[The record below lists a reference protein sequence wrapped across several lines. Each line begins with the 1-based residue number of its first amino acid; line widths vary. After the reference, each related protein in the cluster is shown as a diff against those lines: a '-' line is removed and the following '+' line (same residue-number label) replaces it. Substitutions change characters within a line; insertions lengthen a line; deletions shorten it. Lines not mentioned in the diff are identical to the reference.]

1 MGGFYN
7 GNPEDTVVGST
18 DATEDTI
25 NENAVTETDSTSSF
39 YRGSPEQTTVDGY
52 VADAAG
58 HATAASNSAS
68 EASNSESAAA
78 SSASAAASSLAQ
90 QQNLEITSA
99 SFDTTDGTLTLTK
112 ANSGTV
118 TADLD
123 GRFLTSYTEVNDLS
137 TAVTWDNV
145 PDNYITESS
154 VTQHQSAINAG
165 VSITESQISNLQS
178 YLTSETSHAD
188 VLVDGDF
195 TSNGFMKRDGVGL
208 YSVDTN
214 TYLTAHQDIT
224 GKANLSGADFTGDVT
239 TTGDLGINTT
249 NPAHPL
255 DVKGNVN
262 VTYGTDPIYTTSPLL
277 TNASSTTYSIA
288 EITDI
293 YYASVRSTSNQS
305 PLGHWDDNR
314 RAVQILFNFN
324 GTGHPTIGQKGWS
337 SADQSVVGDFINDT
351 YSSNDVSTFQSSHT
365 AIFNGTYTVQTTI
378 IDDILDGDYDHL
390 VDYKVGINVDPATE
404 ALDVGGNIKASGT
417 LATGGFTLPSTD
429 GENGQALVTDGSG
442 NVSFGDVTVDVSGK
456 ANLSGATFT
465 GTVGI
470 GSLGSPQTLGV
481 YGATSL
487 YNELNVTGDITATS
501 DVSISGTL
509 NTNSIES
516 TINSSDYPLI
526 SIGQY
531 TPVLPAM
538 QIGGTES
545 GNKIYAIEMRPAAG
559 GVRMHW
565 HQNTD
570 NISGQ
575 TLRFH
580 TTDRGVHVGDDRTGT
595 YTAGDNQS
603 NADIDF
609 GMLVG
614 RESANLGSNNF
625 GFGYDIDFSV
635 DTASN
640 IGAGSLID
648 VYKDTVNSAAF
659 GGAVRLGKSVSGV
672 ESGVT
677 ASFVGGNIART
688 QGDYSFTWA
697 KGELDENGIYPAV
710 NEGYGC
716 VLFGHITDIDADST
730 WSMVGGDIAGAGQTT
745 SINNTHYSL
754 VWGKNAQVSN
764 SSGAAVFGNTI
775 AANYASYSLISG
787 NNNSVFATSCVVGG
801 ISHEVGYQTELDT
814 RGDYSACFGTDH
826 LVEGR
831 RNFVAG
837 HNNNSLGESG
847 ACIGQGLK
855 TPLFQ
860 PVGGGDYVW
869 DDYSVVVGGYNAE
882 ATKYYTNTNN
892 TAWVEDHRFV
902 VGTGTASNAKGN
914 GFIVARP
921 TGNPA
926 TPDFCGIIMPALAS
940 STSYVSASAAKA
952 GGVPVGGLYR
962 IGSDVKILLSTD

>member
-68 EASNSESAAA
+68 EASDSESAAA

-118 TADLD
+118 TTDLD
-123 GRFLTSYTEVNDLS
+123 GRYLTSYTETNNLT

-154 VTQHQSAINAG
+154 VTQYQSAINAG

-195 TSNGFMKRDGVGL
+195 TSNGFMKRDGAGA

-293 YYASVRSTSNQS
+293 YYASVRSSSNQS
-305 PLGHWDDNR
+305 PLGDWDDNR

-324 GTGHPTIGQKGWS
+324 GSGHSIAGQKGWT
-337 SADQSVVGDFINDT
+337 SADQSVVSTFINDT
-351 YSSNDVSTFQSSHT
+351 YSANDFSTFQSSLT
-365 AIFNGTYTVQTTI
+365 AIYNGTYTVQTTI

-390 VDYKVGINVDPATE
+390 VNYKVGINVDPATE

-417 LATGGFTLPSTD
+417 LATGGYTLASTD
-429 GENGQALVTDGSG
+429 GTNGQALVTDGSG

-456 ANLSGATFT
+456 ADLSGADFT
-465 GTVGI
+465 G
-470 GSLGSPQTLGV
+470 
-481 YGATSL
+481 
-487 YNELNVTGDITATS
+487 
-501 DVSISGTL
+501 DVSVAGTL
-509 NTNSIES
+509 NTNNIES
-516 TINSSDYPLI
+516 TINSVDYPVYSTSLDGSNAI
-526 SIGQY
+526 A
-531 TPVLPAM
+531 TL
-538 QIGGTES
+538 GGTS
-545 GNKIYAIEMRPAAG
+545 TGNKVHTLEMRPAAG

-565 HQNTD
+565 HESGLYGGSPPP
-570 NISGQ
+570 SGQ

-580 TTDRGVHVGDDRTGT
+580 TTDRGIHVGDDLVGT

-603 NADIDF
+603 NADVDF

-614 RESANLGSNNF
+614 RSSTNIGSNNF
-625 GFGYDIDFSV
+625 GFGHGLSFNSADI
-635 DTASN
+635 ASCL
-640 IGAGSLID
+640 GAGTSITFHNKTQSSIGMGAD
-648 VYKDTVNSAAF
+648 V
-659 GGAVRLGKSVSGV
+659 SVG
-672 ESGVT
+672 EYNT
-677 ASFVGGNIART
+677 PAEDPTRKAIFAGGNVVT
-688 QGDYSFTWA
+688 GSGEYSFSWGKGDYEGITRYA
-697 KGELDENGIYPAV
+697 AENLGA
-710 NEGYGC
+710 GC
-716 VLFGHITDIDADST
+716 VMFGQQISIDADSS
-730 WSMVGGDIAGAGQTT
+730 WSLVGGT
-745 SINNTHYSL
+745 INTQNYLKTYAENAHYSIA
-754 VWGKNAQVSN
+754 WGRSVRLDDSNGAVTFGDNNFTTDGHHSAAIGSNHQIYANQAFLGGNANIAHV
-764 SSGAAVFGNTI
+764 GAR
-775 AANYASYSLISG
+775 YATAFG
-787 NNNSVFATSCVVGG
+787 NNNSCEGEGSFAVGK
-801 ISHEVGYQTELDT
+801 
-814 RGDYSACFGTDH
+814 
-826 LVEGR
+826 
-831 RNFVAG
+831 
-837 HNNNSLGESG
+837 NNNSLGNSG

-855 TPLFQ
+855 TPLFLNN
-860 PVGGGDYVW
+860 GNYVW
-869 DDYSVVVGGYNAE
+869 DDHSVVVGGYNAE
-882 ATKYYTNTNN
+882 ATKYYTNTAN

-921 TGNPA
+921 TGNPL
-926 TPDFCGIIMPALAS
+926 TPDFCGIIIAS
-940 STSYVSASAAKA
+940 FSIKH
-952 GGVPVGGLYR
+952 
-962 IGSDVKILLSTD
+962 